1 MLRFICLGDGC
12 LEVMFFEA
20 TARPGCLTQGGVWGQ
35 FGSEKAFGEA
45 GRCISHARISHAAAG
60 HGMSGSAV

>member
-1 MLRFICLGDGC
+1 
-12 LEVMFFEA
+12 MFFEA